1 MCASSVPKASWQP
14 QLQSWLIVRGRL
26 TASLHAVTSR
36 FVMAGDRGIR
46 EFLQKHGVV
55 GVTAQRLLEQ
65 FGTLTEEKVR
75 EDPYTALTKTSPGS
89 TFRYYAYCLIA
100 SKM

>member
-1 MCASSVPKASWQP
+1 M
-14 QLQSWLIVRGRL
+14 
-26 TASLHAVTSR
+26 
-36 FVMAGDRGIR
+36 R

-65 FGTLTEEKVR
+65 FGSLTEERVR

-89 TFRYYAYCLIA
+89 TFRYRTDFEYVRLI
-100 SKM
+100 KHYFHKL